1 METDDINIRSNS
13 YLATENPEEDEL
25 LVRASMLNDQ
35 PVGTI
40 GTETRNSLLDQ
51 TCIDEDDDDK
61 EFEDAKKEE
70 KEDQN

>member
-1 METDDINIRSNS
+1 
-13 YLATENPEEDEL
+13 
-25 LVRASMLNDQ
+25 MLNDQ